1 MGRRWDSRPLAER
14 LAAEWEVVAGAE
26 SMTSFC
32 ARKGVRVDSFRR
44 WRRWLATKPAA
55 PTSGKSGAHP
65 SFVEVT
71 PIRSDSFPPVGGG
84 RFVAE
89 IVTPRGYTVRVG
101 ASMSALLLREL
112 LVSC

>member
-14 LAAEWEVVAGAE
+14 LAAEWEAVAGVE

-32 ARKGVRVDSFRR
+32 ARHGVRVDSFRR

-55 PTSGKSGAHP
+55 PTSGKSVAKS
-65 SFVEVT
+65 SFVEIT
-71 PIRSDSFPPVGGG
+71 PIQSGSFSPVGSVG
-84 RFVAE
+84 FVAE

-101 ASMSALLLREL
+101 ASMSASLLREV
-112 LVSC
+112 LVTC